1 MIISFKMFSGD
12 ELIESGIEK
21 DSQGNDIIS
30 FEDYI
35 VGKEETKKELYENN

>member
-12 ELIESGIEK
+12 ELLESGIEK

-30 FEDYI
+30 VEDYI
-35 VGKEETKKELYENN
+35 VEKKN